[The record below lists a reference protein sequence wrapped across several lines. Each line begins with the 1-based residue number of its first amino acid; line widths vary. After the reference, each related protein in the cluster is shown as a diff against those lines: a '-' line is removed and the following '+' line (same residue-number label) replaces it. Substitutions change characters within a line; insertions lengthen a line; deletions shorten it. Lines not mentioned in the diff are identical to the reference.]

1 MKLSEA
7 SCMQYAQVGIA
18 LGRSADEENN
28 GEISFGGVN
37 PDLIEGDLYL
47 MKNISPNGFWEGP
60 VSGIS
65 VNELATT
72 EDRSAIF
79 DTRTAL
85 ILAPVEDLVYLFST
99 AEGAYFDAENGMLL
113 SCDADYRMSFTFGN
127 TSFELDSR
135 DLM

>member
-1 MKLSEA
+1 M
-7 SCMQYAQVGIA
+7 
-18 LGRSADEENN
+18 GRSADEENN

-47 MKNISPNGFWEGP
+47 MKNVSPNGFWEGP
-60 VSGIS
+60 LSAIS

-72 EDRSAIF
+72 DYRSAIF